1 MPGRLTFRTTADGAA
16 STTERM
22 RINSNGNV
30 RIGGSSDTT
39 DEGYRLTLQGSANAT
54 YFQLFDSTTGTTHG
68 SDGTLLG
75 LISGDAYLYNR
86 EAKSMIFGTSNNE
99 RMRIA
104 SDGKVNIGTT
114 TNTVSKA
121 FINGGSLSVNGADGN
136 FSAGGN
142 RAMIDIDS
150 TNVRIG
156 AIGGGTS
163 WTRGLAFQVC
173 DSTDSSSECARF
185 SFRGALCIGTTTQ
198 EEPGNTNTTTGNVF
212 KKDGRFFHSMDGT
225 WGLMNRNDSD
235 GTLCVFAREGTHV
248 GNISVNSSATSYNTG
263 SDYRLKENI
272 TAISDGITRL
282 KTLKPSRFNFKVNKD
297 KRVDGFIAHEV
308 TAVPEAITGEK
319 DGSEMQQI
327 DQSKLVPLL
336 TAALQEAIT
345 KIETLETKVAALE
358 AK

>member
-1 MPGRLTFRTTADGAA
+1 MSTLKTT
-16 STTERM
+16 S
-22 RINSNGNV
+22 I
-30 RIGGSSDTT
+30 
-39 DEGYRLTLQGSANAT
+39 
-54 YFQLFDSTTGTTHG
+54 THG
-68 SDGTLLG
+68 SNSGTANLTL
-75 LISGDAYLYNR
+75 
-86 EAKSMIFGTSNNE
+86 
-99 RMRIA
+99 A

-121 FINGGSLSVNGADGN
+121 FISGGSLSVSGSDGD

-142 RAMIDIDS
+142 RAMLDYDG
-150 TNVRIG
+150 TNIRIG

-173 DSTDSSSECARF
+173 DSTASSSECARF

-212 KKDGRFFHSMDGT
+212 KKDGRFFHSMNGT

-235 GTLCVFAREGTHV
+235 GTLCVFARGGTHV
-248 GNISVNSSATSYNTG
+248 GNIGVNSSATSYNTG
-263 SDYRLKENI
+263 SDYRLKENV
-272 TAISDGITRL
+272 TPISDGITRL
-282 KTLKPSRFNFKVNKD
+282 KTLKPSRFNFKADKD

-336 TAALQEAIT
+336 TAALQEAI
-345 KIETLETKVAALE
+345 KEIETLKNKVSTLETEIEKLKTTAVQVRGTEIQSLKERVSALE
-358 AK
+358 SA